1 MSLLKQEA
9 RLPAVE
15 PQRVLDRLAG
25 LEAVVTRE
33 CVERTLKQ
41 TGRVDKRRCRLSY
54 GVTLWITLAMGLFT
68 DRPIRQV
75 FKSSRR
81 LHGCERTPHRS
92 SLCLARQ
99 RLGIAPVR
107 TLFQEVAR
115 PLASPNVAG
124 GFYRGYRLLAID
136 GTVLNLPDT
145 PANERAF
152 GRPSGGS
159 RGVGAFPQCRKTSLV
174 ELGTHVELDF
184 IVKPIGCGETT
195 AMQALWRSVPP
206 DSLLLMDRGFFSYS
220 GWKTALEREVQLL
233 VRVKKSLI
241 LKPIKNLADGS
252 FLAKIYPSWYAREK
266 DRHGIVVR
274 VIRYKL
280 DDPQR
285 TGHEEEHILLTS
297 LLDAEQSPAVE
308 LICLYHER
316 WEEELTFDEQKTH
329 QDPRRASKSANLRSE
344 TPAGV
349 VQELH
354 ALSQAHFVIRK
365 MIFDAA
371 QTADLDPDR
380 LSFTGCFQI
389 LVTRLPECNAS
400 SVSSIQDWYALLLWE
415 MSQELLPLRRNR
427 INPRVIKQKM
437 SNWAKKRPQH
447 FHPPPLTKTFEESIV
462 MVS

>member
-1 MSLLKQEA
+1 MSVLKEEVCS
-9 RLPAVE
+9 PEGE
-15 PQRVLDRLAG
+15 PERVLDRLAG

-33 CVERTLKQ
+33 RIEQALKQ
-41 TGRVDKRRCRLSY
+41 TGRVDKRRCQLTHA
-54 GVTLWITLAMGLFT
+54 VMLWITLAMGLLT

-75 FKSSRR
+75 FKASRR
-81 LHGCERTPHRS
+81 WHGRERTPHRS

-107 TLFQEVAR
+107 TLFQAVVR
-115 PLASPNVAG
+115 PLAAPDVPG
-124 GFYRGYRLLAID
+124 GFYCGYRLVAVD

-159 RGVGAFPQCRKTSLV
+159 RGAGAFPQCRKTSLV

-184 IVKPIGCGETT
+184 LVKPVGCGETT

-206 DSLLLMDRGFFSYS
+206 NSLLLWDRGFFSYS
-220 GWKTALEREVQLL
+220 GWKTAMGREVQLL
-233 VRVKKSLI
+233 IRVKKSLV
-241 LKPIKNLADGS
+241 LKPIKNLEDGS
-252 FLAKIYPSWYAREK
+252 FLAKIYPNWYAREK

-285 TGHEEEHILLTS
+285 TGHAEEHTLLTS
-297 LLDAEQSPAVE
+297 LLDVEQSPASE

-329 QDPRRASKSANLRSE
+329 QDPRRVGKSAHLRSE

-349 VQELH
+349 VQELY
-354 ALSQAHFVIRK
+354 ALSLAHFVIRK
-365 MIFDAA
+365 MMFDAA
-371 QTADLDPDR
+371 QNANLDPDR

-389 LVTRLPECNAS
+389 LITRLPECSGS
-400 SVSSIQDWYALLLWE
+400 SVQSIQDWYTFLLWE
-415 MSQELLPLRRNR
+415 MSQELLPPRRNR